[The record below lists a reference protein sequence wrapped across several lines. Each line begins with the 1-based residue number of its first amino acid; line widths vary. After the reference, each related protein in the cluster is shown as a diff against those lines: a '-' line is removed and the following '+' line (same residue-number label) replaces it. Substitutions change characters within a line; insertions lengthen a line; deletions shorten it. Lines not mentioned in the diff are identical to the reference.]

1 MSYALHDY
9 TFASGSTE
17 ALRGEEE
24 GRRYALAE
32 QRGRLTEWAD
42 IHRFV
47 FAGSATFTLRS
58 VETGARFTYKVRR
71 AKEENRSG
79 TVPYFV
85 SLLRGPSNEE
95 DYAYMGIVDERGFHP
110 TAKSRVG
117 PEAASHRA
125 FQFLL
130 ARMKAGGAPC
140 ATMEFW
146 HEGRCC
152 RCGRKLT
159 VPESVQDGVGPE
171 CRERMAG

>member
-1 MSYALHDY
+1 MNSVLDYAQ
-9 TFASGSTE
+9 TSGSIE

-24 GRRYALAE
+24 GRRYAVAE
-32 QRGRLTEWAD
+32 QRGRLVEWKD
-42 IHRFV
+42 IRLFV
-47 FAGSATFTLRS
+47 FAGNATFTLRS

-95 DYAYMGIVDERGFHP
+95 DYAYMGIIDERGFHA
-110 TAKSRVG
+110 TTKSRVG
-117 PEAASHRA
+117 TEAASHKA

-130 ARMKAGGAPC
+130 ARMRAGGSPC
-140 ATMEFW
+140 VTMEFW

-159 VPESVQDGVGPE
+159 VPESVQDGIGPE
-171 CRERMAG
+171 CKGRMTG